1 MRIACALAASSWV
14 SLCLA
19 CGSSTPS
26 DSLSSTMSSAGSS
39 SSGSSAVSGGGQAAS
54 AGVGGGD
61 SGGTAQAQ
69 AGTAVTAGGSGGQ
82 AAAGAA
88 GSSAGSSPGGSANGG
103 SGGSEQPPEGVPAGY
118 KLVYSQT
125 FAEPAS
131 LGDLV
136 FANPTQW
143 KHDAAGF
150 VASTGASY
158 APPFRSPFSV
168 AIIKAI
174 KVTSFVM
181 DAELLQTSPDGD
193 AHRDMVFIWNFVS
206 PSKFYYSHIST
217 AHDGVA
223 HNILIVNEADRKA
236 ISATFSAGYD
246 WGRNLWK
253 KLRVV
258 RDVES
263 GATSVFDLDAPT
275 QAILTAND
283 KTFTGGYVGFGS
295 FDNSGQVR
303 NVKVW
308 AAAST
313 PGAPDFFSAAQ

>member
-1 MRIACALAASSWV
+1 MRIASALAAGCLV
-14 SLCLA
+14 SLCVA

-26 DSLSSTMSSAGSS
+26 DSMSSAGSS
-39 SSGSSAVSGGGQAAS
+39 SSGASMVGGGGQPALAGAG
-54 AGVGGGD
+54 AGVGGSD
-61 SGGTAQAQ
+61 SGGTAQTAGS
-69 AGTAVTAGGSGGQ
+69 AGTAVTAGTGGQ

-88 GSSAGSSPGGSANGG
+88 GSGAGSSPGGSG
-103 SGGSEQPPEGVPAGY
+103 SGGSGNEQPPEGVPAGY

-125 FAEPAS
+125 FADAAS
-131 LGDLV
+131 MSDLV

-143 KHDAAGF
+143 KHDPAGF
-150 VASTGASY
+150 IASTGASY

-168 AIIKAI
+168 AIIKSI
-174 KVTSFVM
+174 QVTSFVM
-181 DAELLQTSPDGD
+181 DAEMLQTSPDGD
-193 AHRDMVFIWNFVS
+193 GHRDMVFIWNFMS

-236 ISATFSAGYD
+236 ISTTFSAGYD
-246 WGRNLWK
+246 WGRNVWK

-263 GATSVFDLDAPT
+263 GSMAVYDLEVPAT
-275 QAILTAND
+275 AILTAND
-283 KTFTGGYVGFGS
+283 KIFTAGYVGFGS

-308 AAAST
+308 AATST
-313 PGAPDFFSAAQ
+313 PGAPDFFSPAQ

>member
-1 MRIACALAASSWV
+1 MRIASALAAGCWF

-19 CGSSTPS
+19 CGSSTPG
-26 DSLSSTMSSAGSS
+26 DSMSSAGSS
-39 SSGSSAVSGGGQAAS
+39 SSGASTAGGQPS
-54 AGVGGGD
+54 SPSGGVGGSG

-69 AGTAVTAGGSGGQ
+69 AGSAGTAVTAAGTGGQ
-82 AAAGAA
+82 ATAGAA
-88 GSSAGSSPGGSANGG
+88 GSSGSS
-103 SGGSEQPPEGVPAGY
+103 SGGTGGGAAEQPPEGVPAGY

-131 LGDLV
+131 LADLV

-143 KHDAAGF
+143 KHDPAGF

-168 AIIKAI
+168 AIVKSIQ
-174 KVTSFVM
+174 VTSFVM
-181 DAELLQTSPDGD
+181 DAEMLQTSPDGD
-193 AHRDMVFIWNFVS
+193 AHRDMVFIWNFAS

-236 ISATFSAGYD
+236 ISTTFSAGYD
-246 WGRNLWK
+246 WGRNVWK

-263 GATSVFDLDAPT
+263 GAMSVFDLDAPT

-308 AAAST
+308 AATST
-313 PGAPDFFSAAQ
+313 PGAPDFFAP